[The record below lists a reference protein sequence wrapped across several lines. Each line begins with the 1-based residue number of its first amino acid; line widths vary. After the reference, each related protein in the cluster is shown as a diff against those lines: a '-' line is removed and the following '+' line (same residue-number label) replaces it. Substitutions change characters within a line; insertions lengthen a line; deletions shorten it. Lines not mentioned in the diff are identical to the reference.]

1 MDYDKIMAL
10 GFKEEI
16 AEDKVYERK
25 FGYSYSIITKKLT
38 KDIYLEYQ
46 KDTRDCKMVRVDK
59 KGNIKAVLTL
69 DSIKEVEIL
78 VAFYGK

>member
-59 KGNIKAVLTL
+59 KSNIKGSLTL
-69 DSIKEVEIL
+69 NSIKKIEIL
-78 VAFYGK
+78 IAFYGK